1 MCLIMLFVV
10 LSFESCLKP
19 CWLETFSTRDY
30 VLPPCQHPRQII
42 PLPFWCQISWN
53 PLKRSL
59 RVCVHKKEKKN
70 TQTDLSDTL
79 MATTS
84 SLSYIHP
91 SLALTS
97 LQSSHSK
104 SRPCLL
110 LALIFL
116 LKKNTASSFL
126 FGREAAYCSSVLLGL
141 QQRPQKEFQLLLH
154 KFKFLKV
161 QKPQKNKL
169 LSHTTIDR

>member
-97 LQSSHSK
+97 VQSSHSK

-116 LKKNTASSFL
+116 LKKKKHCFLIPLWKGSS
-126 FGREAAYCSSVLLGL
+126 
-141 QQRPQKEFQLLLH
+141 LLLFCIAWASA
-154 KFKFLKV
+154 K
-161 QKPQKNKL
+161 
-169 LSHTTIDR
+169 TTERIPASLTQIQIPEGSEATKK